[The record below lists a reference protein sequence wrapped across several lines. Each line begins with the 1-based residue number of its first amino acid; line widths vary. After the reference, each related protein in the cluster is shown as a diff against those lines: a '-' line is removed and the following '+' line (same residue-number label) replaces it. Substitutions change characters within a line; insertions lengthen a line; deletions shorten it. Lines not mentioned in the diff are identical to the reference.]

1 MLVEEEEDVEV
12 VAKISNASL
21 LPTPNNVKRVTE
33 VVVVEVA
40 KASFFKTSLLFV
52 MVVVVVFDD
61 VAFFKAA
68 SSSSLSLPPF
78 AEKAPEQRRQQRLAD
93 DNIYLFRTRGG
104 GADFT
109 IFCNEHFQKERK
121 ESSQFFTI
129 SRTRKHI
136 HTLYI

>member
-33 VVVVEVA
+33 VVVVAPA

-61 VAFFKAA
+61 VAFFKA
-68 SSSSLSLPPF
+68 SSSSLLLPPF
-78 AEKAPEQRRQQRLAD
+78 AERAPEHRRQQRLAD
-93 DNIYLFRTRGG
+93 DNICLFRTRGG